1 MRLSRNI
8 RSVYSCHVNIAEADH
23 SQHYHSL
30 HARGEKLEDAL
41 EAQGKDSIDM
51 SVAAFRRSV
60 SWN

>member
-8 RSVYSCHVNIAEADH
+8 RSVDSYHVKSTEPDN

-30 HARGEKLEDAL
+30 HARGEKLEDVL
-41 EAQGKDSIDM
+41 EAHGKDSIDM
-51 SVAAFRRSV
+51 SVAAFRHNV